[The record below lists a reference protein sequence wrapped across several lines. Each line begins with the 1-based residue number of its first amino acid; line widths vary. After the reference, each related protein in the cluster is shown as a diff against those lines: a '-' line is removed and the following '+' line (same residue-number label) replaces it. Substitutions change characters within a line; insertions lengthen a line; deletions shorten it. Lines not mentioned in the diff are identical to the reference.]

1 MNEGKMFHSALR
13 ALREVLNLSP
23 EDKVLTLYDVH
34 SQNIADAFIK
44 AAKSE
49 NCETDS
55 YLINE
60 DNRPL
65 QEIPPELVDLLAGK
79 TIVLNILRAFPDEI
93 NFRISWLFRLEEN
106 KNIKCAHMPGIT
118 EEMMTEGSMDVD
130 YSDMLEK
137 ALVLINAL
145 KEAEQVH
152 ITTARGTD
160 LTLGIKNRIFSHDV
174 IVHPGTNCNLPCGE
188 IYCAPEETKADG
200 VVIFDASIGD
210 IGTLS
215 YPLRAHLENGK
226 VTSFESE
233 DPDLVSRIE
242 MLSSVDE
249 EARIIGELGIG
260 INSGA
265 RITGNMLEDEKALH
279 TAHIA
284 FGNNADFPGGGE
296 NHSAI
301 HRDYLFYR
309 PTIEASYKDGSK
321 CLIMNKGELIF
332 GYEKAP

>member
-13 ALREVLNLSP
+13 ALREVLHLSP

-44 AAKSE
+44 AAESE

-55 YLINE
+55 YLIDE
-60 DNRPL
+60 ENRPL

-130 YSDMLEK
+130 YSEMLEK
-137 ALVLINAL
+137 ALVLIDAL
-145 KEAEQVH
+145 KEAVSLH
-152 ITTARGTD
+152 ITTEKGTD

-174 IVHPGTNCNLPCGE
+174 FVNPGANCNLPCGE

-215 YPLRAHLENGK
+215 YPLKVHLENGK
-226 VTSFESE
+226 VISFESE

-309 PTIEASYKDGSK
+309 PTIEALFNDGSK
-321 CLIMNKGELIF
+321 RFIMTRGE
-332 GYEKAP
+332 

>member
-1 MNEGKMFHSALR
+1 MDEGKMFRSALR
-13 ALREVLNLSP
+13 AMREVLHMSP
-23 EDKVLTLYDVH
+23 ADKVLTLYDVH

-44 AAKSE
+44 AAESE
-49 NCETDS
+49 NCETAS
-55 YLINE
+55 YLIDE
-60 DNRPL
+60 EQRPL
-65 QEIPPELVDLLAGK
+65 QEIPSELIDLAPGK

-93 NFRISWLFRLEEN
+93 NFRIKWLLKLEEN

-118 EEMMTEGSMDVD
+118 EEMLTEGSMDVD
-130 YSDMLEK
+130 YSVMLK
-137 ALVLINAL
+137 TASFLIAALQ
-145 KEAEQVH
+145 EAELVH
-152 ITTARGTD
+152 ITTDMGTD
-160 LTLGIKNRIFSHDV
+160 LTLGIKGRIFSHDV
-174 IVHPGTNCNLPCGE
+174 FVKPGTNCNLPCGE

-200 VVIFDASIGD
+200 VIIFDASIGD
-210 IGTLS
+210 IGILS
-215 YPLRAHLENGK
+215 YPLKAHLKDGK

-284 FGNNADFPGGGE
+284 FGNNADFPGGGW

-309 PTIEASYKDGSK
+309 PTIEAVYEDGSK
-321 CLIMNKGELIF
+321 RLIMTRGEFITE
-332 GYEKAP
+332 YEKA